1 MSNHKFAIAFDFLS
15 GAPEADALLAALREN
30 YPTAEQPHAGR
41 VRLLYAVRPALEL
54 PIAAGLLPDGVNVR
68 AVRCAADL
76 TLALAPVWV
85 IDLIAHHDTLWPPL
99 FNRRSR

>member
-1 MSNHKFAIAFDFLS
+1 MPNSAIAFDFLLS
-15 GAPEADALLAALREN
+15 EPEADALLAALREN
-30 YPTAEQPHAGR
+30 YPTAEQSRAGR

-54 PIAAGLLPDGVNVR
+54 PVATGLLPAGVSVR
-68 AVRCAADL
+68 AVRCAANL

-85 IDLIAHHDTLWPPL
+85 IDLIAHHGTLWPPL